1 MFQKAIFS
9 LIALITFSSK
19 TIAQQNNPPLTV
31 WYKQPA
37 NAKIADVNK
46 GWNNDPEW
54 LKAFPIGNG
63 FLGGMVFGDVNQ
75 ERIQLNE
82 KSLWSGSPSDNDN
95 PEASAYLPKIRQ
107 LLFEGKY
114 KEANELTN
122 KTQIAKGAGTGK
134 GNGTNDPYG
143 SYQLLGDLRI
153 DFEKNTAYSNYTRK
167 LDLRKGLVNIA
178 YTQEGVD
185 FKREVFVSYPDR
197 AMLIRFT
204 ANKKGA
210 LSFKASLSRT
220 ERFAVQ
226 TLADQ
231 LLMTGS
237 MDNGNKGDGMKYATR
252 LKALS
257 QGGSIAYQN
266 GVLEVKNANEVTL
279 YVVAY
284 TDYKQA
290 YPTFIGDNPVETT
303 QKQLAQV
310 TAKPYALVL
319 KNHTQDFS
327 SLMNKAS
334 LSLSK
339 ISTDTIPTDV
349 RLTNNA
355 TANDLHI
362 QELYFQFGRYLLVSS
377 SRKGSLPANLQG
389 MWSNKIQTPWNGDYH
404 VNINAQMNYWPANV
418 TNLAECNTPIL
429 ELIQS
434 IVKPGERTAAV
445 QYKAKGWIVHPVTN
459 VWGYT
464 APGEHPSWGMHIAAG
479 GWVSQHLWQHYT
491 YTKDKTYLQKVYPTL
506 LKSAEFYLD
515 WLVQDPRTGKLVS
528 GPTSSPENNFYAPDG
543 SVVSMSMAP
552 SHDQE
557 VIQEIFSTVLLAAK
571 DLNDSNPLLGKIK
584 TALDN
589 LMLPKIGTDGRLME
603 WAEEFKERDITHRH
617 VSHLYALYPG
627 TWIDAYKTPDYAK
640 AAQKSLEVRTDVG
653 TGWSLAWKI
662 SFWARL
668 KNGNRAHQLLQNL
681 LKPTYNNT
689 INMSDAGGTYYNLFC
704 AHPPFQI
711 DGNFGGTAGIAEM
724 LLQSHGSEIELLPA
738 LPNVWEKGE
747 VKGLKARNG
756 FEVAIQWKN
765 VSLKQATIKS
775 LVGEK
780 CVIRTQSPVAIKGL
794 TVKSV
799 KDSFG
804 YTTTF
809 NTTKGRVYI
818 VESL

>member
-1 MFQKAIFS
+1 MLNKFTTSCILCSIFVR
-9 LIALITFSSK
+9 LTF
-19 TIAQQNNPPLTV
+19 AQQQVPLKV

-37 NAKIADVNK
+37 NAKTADVNK

-95 PEASAYLPKIRQ
+95 PEASAYLSQIRQ

-122 KTQIAKGAGTGK
+122 KTQVAKGAGTGR
-134 GNGTNDPYG
+134 GNGANDPYG
-143 SYQLLGDLRI
+143 SYQLLGDLKI
-153 DFEKNTAYSNYTRK
+153 DFEKNTPYTNYTRR
-167 LDLRKGLVNIA
+167 LDLSKGLVQIN

-185 FKREVFVSYPDR
+185 FTRQVFVSYPDR
-197 AMLIRFT
+197 AMVIRLT

-210 LSFKASLSRT
+210 LSFKSSLSRP

-226 TLADQ
+226 TLQDQ

-257 QGGSIAYQN
+257 QGGSITYQQ

-279 YVVAY
+279 YVVAS
-284 TDYKQA
+284 TDYKPV

-310 TAKPYALVL
+310 IAKPYALVL

-327 SLMNKAS
+327 SLMSKAS
-334 LSLSK
+334 LNLSNL
-339 ISTDTIPTDV
+339 STDTIPTDE
-349 RLTNNA
+349 RLTNNI

-377 SRKGSLPANLQG
+377 SRKGGLPANLQG

-571 DLNDSNPLLGKIK
+571 DLNDNNPLLGKIK

-738 LPNVWEKGE
+738 LPHVWEKGE